1 MRIAYLIMT
10 HENPL
15 LLQRMIRTLS
25 FGDEEC
31 AFFIHLD
38 RKTAFEGF
46 SSVCG
51 QNVWFSNNRIPV
63 YWGEFSQVDAILS
76 LVRKAIESPSGYD
89 YCVLITGSCYP
100 LRTGGYIRRFLEAN
114 QGLEYMDIL
123 MVPAPGKP
131 LSRLNTIRYPS
142 TKPIR
147 RFVFRAL
154 ARIGLAQRD
163 HRKYLGGLEPYSGDG
178 AWALT
183 REACQYVID
192 FMAANPHLE
201 RYYRKTFAAD
211 EAFLQTILGNS
222 KFRER
227 MQRNFVYVDWSCRM
241 NGHPEML
248 CDEHVRLFEKRDR
261 VDRERLA
268 EMFVQASSPHL
279 EEMPRDEINRL
290 QQQER
295 FLRLAPMSQQL
306 GISHSD
312 TYRLG
317 ELLFA
322 RKFNDARLD
331 VVSRI
336 DAMIERKESVRLP
349 QVSSERSNPDF
360 QVACSYTSSSM

>member
-123 MVPAPGKP
+123 RVPAPGKP

-227 MQRNFVYVDWSCRM
+227 IQRNFVYVDWSRCGA
-241 NGHPEML
+241 GHPEML
-248 CDEHVRLFEKRDR
+248 SHEHVRLFEGQDR
-261 VDRERLA
+261 VYRERLA
-268 EMFVQASSPHL
+268 EMVLTGLSTTPKNTS
-279 EEMPRDEINRL
+279 RDGRERL
-290 QQQER
+290 RQQER

-306 GISHSD
+306 EISHND
-312 TYRLG
+312 TYRPG

-331 VVSRI
+331 VVNRI
-336 DAMIERKESVRLP
+336 DAMIERKEGVRLP
-349 QVSSERSNPDF
+349 EVMSEHSGPDP
-360 QVACSYTSSSM
+360 QAVCSYTTA